1 MYVAGKPKTGC
12 ITRNETTPYQFQ
24 CVFSKDPEAKQDFSV
39 YFHSLDQKQ
48 GIFNRGLSAFV
59 ISGFI
64 GAIIYTDSVVFT
76 NFSRILKCFISEPHT
91 FSWKLQISL
100 RTSCYCNK
108 VIKYYFLSGSLAFIA
123 YSVHS
128 HLPDYMRSI

>member
-1 MYVAGKPKTGC
+1 MISQIPKMISKKNRVYNKTNTLLTIARELKQHIFLKSSWSLVNKIYYLSVYVAGKPKTGC

-24 CVFSKDPEAKQDFSV
+24 CVFSKDPKAKQDFSV

-64 GAIIYTDSVVFT
+64 GVLYVIFLIFVSVLL
-76 NFSRILKCFISEPHT
+76 RL
-91 FSWKLQISL
+91 SL
-100 RTSCYCNK
+100 
-108 VIKYYFLSGSLAFIA
+108 GM
-123 YSVHS
+123 H
-128 HLPDYMRSI
+128 